1 MKEYVR
7 ITRMRRSNTPDA
19 QRLGKILEEAVL
31 PSVWE
36 TVASIQGLYPDWDN
50 RDILDIIERG
60 IRDAGGD

>member
-1 MKEYVR
+1 MR
-7 ITRMRRSNTPDA
+7 ITRVRRGNAPDA

-36 TVASIQGLYPDWDN
+36 TVASIQGLYPDWDS

-60 IRDAGGD
+60 VRDAGSD